1 MKKVFFSIIIIIS
14 IASCT
19 PQLVPYTSSIQRQS
33 GLSVNDLNKV
43 QFYNSD
49 RIVLFREVGKSTS
62 EVISGDIK
70 IVDGK
75 QIEEI
80 VINPMTPGI
89 MVNAAGD
96 QRFGIS
102 FEDGADRYLVFGLD
116 PKKAGRYTIY
126 GKNWKNHQATIDY
139 DGKEYRLAPHSSETI
154 LLVNLKKLNGTK
166 VSSRTVKGR
175 AIK

>member
-1 MKKVFFSIIIIIS
+1 MKNIIPVLIILITL
-14 IASCT
+14 ASCT

-62 EVISGDIK
+62 EVVSGDIK
-70 IVDGK
+70 IVNGK

-80 VINPMTPGI
+80 VINPMTPGV

-126 GKNWKNHQATIDY
+126 GKNWQNHQATIDY
-139 DGKEYRLAPHSSETI
+139 DGKEYRLSPQSSETI
-154 LLVNLKKLNGTK
+154 LLVNLKKLSGTK
-166 VSSRTVKGR
+166 VSSRTAKGR
-175 AIK
+175 SIR